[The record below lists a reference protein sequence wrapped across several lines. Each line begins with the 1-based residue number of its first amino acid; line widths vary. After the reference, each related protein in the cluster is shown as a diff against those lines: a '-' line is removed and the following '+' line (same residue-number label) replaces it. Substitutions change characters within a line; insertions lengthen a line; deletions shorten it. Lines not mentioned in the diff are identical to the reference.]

1 MPKVLIVDDSP
12 TETHVM
18 RVALEKNGFE
28 VLTADDGESGLKL
41 ARESLPDAVIMD
53 VVMPGVNGFQATR
66 KLSKDPETSKIPV
79 VIVTNKDQPTDKVW
93 GMRQGAV
100 AYMTKPVSGEELIA
114 KIREVIG

>member
-18 RVALEKNGFE
+18 RVALEKNGFD

-66 KLSKDPETSKIPV
+66 KLSKDPETAKIPV

-100 AYMTKPVSGEELIA
+100 AYMTKPVSGEDLIA
-114 KIREVIG
+114 KLREVIG

>member
-18 RVALEKNGFE
+18 RTALERSGFE
-28 VLTADDGESGLKL
+28 VVTADDGESGLEA
-41 ARESLPDAVIMD
+41 ARKVMPDAIIMD

-66 KLSKDPETSKIPV
+66 KLTKDPETAKIPV

-100 AYMTKPVSGEELIA
+100 AYMTKPVSGDELVS
-114 KIREVIG
+114 KIREVID